1 MMFVR
6 VCNPPPPP
14 FCACCSRCR
23 FIAVSLQ
30 AMGSNAVSRF
40 WRILFP
46 PLPLF
51 SFLRPF
57 RRRRGCIMEPL
68 QTTGSCAYSE
78 DLDDMFASRCRS
90 DHHTSAIGR
99 SRNSLRYFQNTSFA
113 LQVCRGH
120 QSEIMQPPPS
130 LSCARISA
138 LSEGIYRLVELGPQR
153 QMFGTL
159 CILVAVYAGGGVG
172 LNAP

>member
-130 LSCARISA
+130 LSRFSNFCTKWRYLEAGKTGRPVGRCLVLSA
-138 LSEGIYRLVELGPQR
+138 YSLRFMLAEVLD
-153 QMFGTL
+153 
-159 CILVAVYAGGGVG
+159 
-172 LNAP
+172 